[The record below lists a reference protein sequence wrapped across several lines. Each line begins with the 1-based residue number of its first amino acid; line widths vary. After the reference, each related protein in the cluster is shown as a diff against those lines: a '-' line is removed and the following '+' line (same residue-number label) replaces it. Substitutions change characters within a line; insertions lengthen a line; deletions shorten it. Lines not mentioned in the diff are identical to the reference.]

1 MLNILAIPK
10 PIKNK
15 LEELNQLVEEN
26 PISIPLTKTAAFL
39 GMDADSLRASIEHG
53 GCPFGLGWQK
63 DIRGNRAFKLP
74 TATFYLWYTQG
85 GPFRW
90 TG

>member
-39 GMDADSLRASIEHG
+39 GMDADLSLIHIFRGRA
-53 GCPFGLGWQK
+53 L
-63 DIRGNRAFKLP
+63 
-74 TATFYLWYTQG
+74 
-85 GPFRW
+85 
-90 TG
+90 